1 MLTFFFFPAHSKILD
16 TLGWHPSD
24 FKLRSAHSEMAILLL
39 QGLSTVYQIKMIGY
53 PLLKTSLLY
62 TKSKSR
68 LKTQSQ
74 TKNSHANWTKSCTY
88 ILVQTRTK
96 KLSNRASLT
105 STFNGISSLAS
116 LNTQDHKTIIL
127 IGHKP
132 STDKTWNVNLHNPLY
147 HIIDICLSIKAS
159 VFKKQYSSTFCNFLA
174 VKFSLVDCNYLTIAL
189 EIMHLKVCI
198 QSNASCIPRCC
209 SVS

>member
-24 FKLRSAHSEMAILLL
+24 FKLRSAHSEMGLF

-74 TKNSHANWTKSCTY
+74 TKNSHSNWTKSWTY

-96 KLSNRASLT
+96 NLSNRASLT
-105 STFNGISSLAS
+105 STFNGISSLTS
-116 LNTQDHKTIIL
+116 LKTQDHKTIIM

-132 STDKTWNVNLHNPLY
+132 STDKTWNVNLHNPMY
-147 HIIDICLSIKAS
+147 HIINMCRSIKAS
-159 VFKKQYSSTFCNFLA
+159 VFQKNILQ
-174 VKFSLVDCNYLTIAL
+174 
-189 EIMHLKVCI
+189 
-198 QSNASCIPRCC
+198 C
-209 SVS
+209 SVTFLRWSFHW